1 MGCKGSSVRITPSRP
16 KNPIKSNHLAVVGF
30 FYALCFLFVGQ
41 IYPTFYPT
49 RVFAASQ
56 LGNGAACT
64 LIFVRFQ
71 ILLPEQFSE
80 RRMSLLPGELVA
92 VDICFFCHPKS
103 LVQSVPS
110 STTTVRVHQHAA
122 SGCGLCVERLV
133 PQFSEE
139 QVAVSHT
146 ILSTNNREFRRLRN
160 HPLSNEPFAP
170 GARGEGCGGPNSRGH
185 LDRILPSESLARHEP
200 YA

>member
-16 KNPIKSNHLAVVGF
+16 KNPRKSSHLAVTGF

-103 LVQSVPS
+103 LVQSALS
-110 STTTVRVHQHAA
+110 STTTVRVHQHD
-122 SGCGLCVERLV
+122 
-133 PQFSEE
+133 
-139 QVAVSHT
+139 
-146 ILSTNNREFRRLRN
+146 RRSDPGRF
-160 HPLSNEPFAP
+160 HPRPP
-170 GARGEGCGGPNSRGH
+170 GAQRLQDQPQGRIDAQTGEEIDDVGH
-185 LDRILPSESLARHEP
+185 LRITMPSLRRCAPTACPNDRGTSGQMYVECPAG
-200 YA
+200 

>member
-1 MGCKGSSVRITPSRP
+1 MGCKGSSVRIIRP
-16 KNPIKSNHLAVVGF
+16 DQNSYKIQPLSGGWIFMPCVFVRRPNLPHL
-30 FYALCFLFVGQ
+30 
-41 IYPTFYPT
+41 YPT

-103 LVQSVPS
+103 LVQSVLS

-160 HPLSNEPFAP
+160 HPFQ
-170 GARGEGCGGPNSRGH
+170 
-185 LDRILPSESLARHEP
+185 
-200 YA
+200 

>member
-16 KNPIKSNHLAVVGF
+16 KNPKKSSHLAVTGF

-103 LVQSVPS
+103 LVQSALS
-110 STTTVRVHQHAA
+110 STTTVRVHQHD
-122 SGCGLCVERLV
+122 
-133 PQFSEE
+133 
-139 QVAVSHT
+139 
-146 ILSTNNREFRRLRN
+146 RRSDPGRC
-160 HPLSNEPFAP
+160 HPRPP
-170 GARGEGCGGPNSRGH
+170 GAQRLPDQPQGRVDAQTGEEIDDAEH
-185 LDRILPSESLARHEP
+185 LGLTMPP
-200 YA
+200 